1 MNNCS
6 QDSFSDGCAGD
17 AMKVALAMLCIGAV
31 AFLLRV
37 LAAFAKEGM
46 RVPAGPVQVHFAKFN
61 PSRRR
66 GHLIEMSSEAQLR
79 EGSSRTDKRIA
90 L

>member
-1 MNNCS
+1 
-6 QDSFSDGCAGD
+6 
-17 AMKVALAMLCIGAV
+17 MKVALAMLCIGAV

-37 LAAFAKEGM
+37 LAAFVKEGM
-46 RVPAGPVQVHFAKFN
+46 RAPAGPVHVHFAKFY

-66 GHLIEMSSEAQLR
+66 AQLIEMNPEVQLR
-79 EGSSRTDKRIA
+79 KVSFRTGERIA

>member
-1 MNNCS
+1 
-6 QDSFSDGCAGD
+6 
-17 AMKVALAMLCIGAV
+17 MKVALAILCIGAV

-37 LAAFAKEGM
+37 LAAFVKEGM
-46 RVPAGPVQVHFAKFN
+46 RAPAGFVHAHFTKFN

-66 GHLIEMSSEAQLR
+66 GQLIEMNPSNEVQMR
-79 EGSSRTDKRIA
+79 KGPPRTDERIA